1 MSLTQKDNRLR
12 EVTYQ
17 AASAEL
23 WDMIKSMIKLSVRRS
38 DKFRSSM
45 GMAKTFISQ
54 NRHLGN
60 FTRQRGVL
68 REFQSRWEANPERA
82 SQQLSQLVSNV

>member
-1 MSLTQKDNRLR
+1 MTPAQRQKRLR
-12 EVTYQ
+12 DVNYQ

-23 WDMIKSMIKLSVRRS
+23 WEMIKPMIKLTRG

-54 NRHLGN
+54 NRHLGK